1 MATTSIASSCPRPA
15 ISCAEA
21 LRIAHA
27 DAQGPYRDLSAYR
40 ISVSLEGDAWQIDYE
55 LKAPEL
61 QGGGP
66 HDLIDADT
74 GEIRSKRYEQ

>member
-1 MATTSIASSCPRPA
+1 MAQTASAQPA

-27 DAQGPYRDLSAYR
+27 DAQRVYRDLSGYG
-40 ISVSLEGDAWQIDYE
+40 IGVSLEGDAWQIDYE
-55 LKAPEL
+55 LKDHRI

-66 HDLIDADT
+66 RYVIDAET
-74 GEIRSKRYEQ
+74 GEIRTKRYEQ